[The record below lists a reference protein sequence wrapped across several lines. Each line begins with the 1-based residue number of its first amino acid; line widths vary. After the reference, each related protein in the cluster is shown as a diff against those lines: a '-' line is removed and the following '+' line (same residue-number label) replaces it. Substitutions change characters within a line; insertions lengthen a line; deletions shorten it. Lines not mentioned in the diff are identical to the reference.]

1 MLFFYKILDE
11 GGLLMT
17 KLIYDNSAKLCLL
30 NEEEV
35 QKIHATALQ
44 ILSEVGVLFECEE
57 ALDYLEAAGC
67 RVERQKKIVTYPE
80 ELVLAAI
87 QSFSSS
93 PNYF

>member
-1 MLFFYKILDE
+1 M
-11 GGLLMT
+11 
-17 KLIYDNSAKLCLL
+17 
-30 NEEEV
+30 
-35 QKIHATALQ
+35 QKNHTIVLQ

-67 RVERQKKIVTYPE
+67 RVERQKKIVTYLE
-80 ELVLAAI
+80 ELVLADI